1 MEFLKTILKEP
12 LLHFLIIGAAI
23 FWIYDRTQEPELA
36 DSNKIVVSEGKV
48 EQLQANFFRSWKRPP
63 TVTELSEL
71 IDQYIRDELYYREAV
86 AMGLD
91 RGDPVINRRLR
102 QKLGLLFDDAVSAS
116 QFTDDELSSYL
127 QDNMREFVQGPEVSF
142 IQVYFNPD
150 KRIEPMADAVDARK
164 EIISGGELNYVGDEG
179 FLPRQNKIVSQ
190 KNLSK
195 EFGYVFAE
203 AVVQQK
209 VGEWSEPIKSGY
221 GVHLIFVES
230 RLGAREPSLD
240 EVKPQVEY
248 ALREQQRKDIE
259 EATYQALINNY
270 DVVIEGTVQD
280 KLIEGSYQKN
290 IQAQH
295 AR

>member
-1 MEFLKTILKEP
+1 MKTILKEP